1 MLDRFRYVQRF
12 RVPFADI
19 DMLRHVNN
27 AAYIRWAEQ
36 IRCEYFVEVLG
47 EDIRG
52 ERGIIMAKLEI
63 QYERPVEYREH
74 IAIGCRVSRIGRKS
88 LDFAYEI
95 WSEDRNV
102 RCTHAVTPV
111 VAMNYLT
118 GETIVVPD
126 AWRAKVAAFERPEE
140 ATD

>member
-1 MLDRFRYVQRF
+1 MLEEYRYTQRF

-36 IRCEYFVEVLG
+36 IRCDYFAEVLG

-52 ERGIIMAKLEI
+52 ERGIIMARLEI
-63 QYERPVEYREH
+63 HYEVAVLYREH
-74 IAIGCRVSRIGRKS
+74 VALGCRISRIGRKS
-88 LDFAYEI
+88 LDFSYEI

-102 RCTHAVTPV
+102 RCTHALTPV
-111 VAMNYLT
+111 VAMNYAT

-126 AWRAKVAAFERPEE
+126 SWRAKVAAFERPEV
-140 ATD
+140 TVD